1 MGKIKKILENELV
14 GGTQTTDVY
23 PVTSVKAV
31 YDENNERL
39 DHILSRR
46 GTINVSTNYNS
57 DHIAEVLTLSEAIA
71 KVPASDRVLGFT
83 MTLLTSDGWRTYQFT
98 GDSISNW
105 SDTNKWYSFVYSDYL
120 LQETGNSK
128 SLPMSQYAVSYDNTI
143 CNVGLNGDGKVFK
156 DDTDW
161 NNKKSPFLAT
171 GTGAY
176 TYYEGIVG
184 YFFVTPYI
192 YCKDL
197 KKLHFKGK
205 MVSNVALAVQY
216 DKNFAIIDVVDGASG
231 TDRDI
236 DIVDNAVYIR
246 FCGDIRGSINI
257 TVVDS
262 TFKTVFG
269 NAIVNHEKSIEEL
282 QSNSSEL
289 LESLNTEVS
298 ERKEAFNLEHALV
311 SNTMLNSEGTEFYD
325 SANWDN
331 LKSPFLDTNGEYK
344 YYPGAVGYFVVSPYI
359 PIYGV
364 KKLHYKGGAATNTSL
379 YVIYDKDKKKLS
391 HYVPDSNFVDIDIDI
406 DIDNAV
412 YIRLCGLISNP
423 YKLTVVDSVYK
434 EVTRKQLE
442 YLITLAVSTS
452 NSFTEF
458 IGSYA
463 PYKFIELPRLFHNGL
478 NVNFYEYDAE
488 TFDNQNTCFIDKD
501 GVYRYYPDMTGYFYV
516 SYFIPIEGGTKI
528 RYTGMASNNV
538 SAITEYDKDK
548 NVIKNYAC
556 TDNSNPITD
565 LTVTLQENTK
575 YVRFSGDI
583 RYEPHF
589 YLVDI
594 YQPDYINAIFNRIE
608 DSIIALYSESSV
620 TLNEDNSI
628 KTFTKEN
635 PIKIVSMYPGLTSIF
650 HNWGFIGDSLSSG
663 ANYTKEGT
671 SGRIFANYDYS
682 WCQRVIAMI
691 GQAKGSN
698 WSVPGYTAKS
708 WITQYWDNEQKAP
721 YETTGADSYFKTD
734 KKQIYTIFLGTNDA
748 GTDVTLGDYDSDV
761 DLSNFENNADTFIGN
776 YVGIIQ
782 RIKSIAPSA
791 KIFVL
796 TCVPSSSA
804 ETGGYNDFIRSLPE
818 KFTNVFLVDLAE
830 YMPRNTKF
838 DSDYIRMGHFSTQGY
853 QYLANCIATYIDYI
867 IRSNPDAFKFVQIL
881 NTEYDDGTY

>member
-39 DHILSRR
+39 DHILNRR
-46 GTINVSTNYNS
+46 GVVNTSTNYNS
-57 DHIAEVLTLSEAIA
+57 DHIAEVLTLSQAIA
-71 KVPASDRVLGFT
+71 KVPSSDRVLGFT
-83 MTLLTSDGWRTYQFT
+83 MTLLTPDGWRTYQFT

-105 SDTNKWYSFVYSDYL
+105 SDTNKWYSYVYSEYL

-128 SLPMSQYAVSYDNTI
+128 SLPMSQYAVGYDNTI
-143 CNVGLNGDGKVFK
+143 CNVGLNGDGNVFK
-156 DDTDW
+156 DSTDW

-171 GTGAY
+171 GTGTY
-176 TYYEGIVG
+176 NYYEGAIG

-192 YCKDL
+192 YCKGL
-197 KKLHFKGK
+197 KKLHFKGTK
-205 MVSNVALAVQY
+205 TSNTALAVQY
-216 DKNFAIIDVVDGASG
+216 DENFTVVNVVNGSSG
-231 TDRDI
+231 TDEDI
-236 DIVDNAVYIR
+236 NIVDNAVYIR
-246 FCGDIRGSINI
+246 FCGDIRGSVNI

-269 NAIVNHEKSIEEL
+269 GAIVNHEKFIKEL
-282 QSNSSEL
+282 QSNNSKL
-289 LESLNTEVS
+289 LESLNTEIS
-298 ERKEAFNLEHALV
+298 ERKEAFNLEHTLV
-311 SNTMLNSEGTEFYD
+311 CNTMLNGEGTEFYD
-325 SANWDN
+325 NANWDN
-331 LKSPFLDTNGEYK
+331 LKSPFLDTKGDYK
-344 YYPGAVGYFVVSPYI
+344 YYPGVEGYFVVSPYI

-364 KKLHYKGGAATNTSL
+364 KKLHYKGGAASNTSL

-391 HYVPDSNFVDIDIDI
+391 NYVPDRNPIDIDIDI

-412 YIRLCGLISNP
+412 YIRFCGLVTNP
-423 YKLTVVDSVYK
+423 YKLTVVDSVYR

-442 YLITLAVSTS
+442 YLITLAVNTS

-458 IGSYA
+458 IGNYA

-478 NVNFYEYDAE
+478 NVDFYEKDE
-488 TFDNQNTCFIDKD
+488 TFDNHNTCFLDAN
-501 GVYRYYPDMTGYFYV
+501 GVYRYYPNIEGYFYV
-516 SYFIPIEGGTKI
+516 SYFIPVEGGTKI
-528 RYTGMASNNV
+528 RYTGRAGQNV
-538 SAITEYDKDK
+538 SAIVEYDKDK
-548 NVIKNYAC
+548 NIINNHAGSS
-556 TDNSNPITD
+556 DNPITD
-565 LTVTLQENTK
+565 LTVTLQEDTK

-583 RYEPHF
+583 RYKPHF

-594 YQPDYINAIFNRIE
+594 YQPDYLNTIFNRIE
-608 DSIIALYSESSV
+608 DSIITLEKSENFPF
-620 TLNEDNSI
+620 LNEDNSI
-628 KTFTKEN
+628 KTFTETN
-635 PIKIVSMYPGLTSIF
+635 PIKIVSMDAGLTSIF

-663 ANYTKEGT
+663 TNYTKEGA

-682 WCQRVIAMI
+682 WCQRIIAMI

-708 WITQYWDNEQKAP
+708 WITQYWNNEQKAP
-721 YETTGADSYFKTD
+721 YETTGADSYFKID

-748 GTDVTLGDYDSDV
+748 GTGVTLGDYDSDV

-804 ETGGYNDFIRSLPE
+804 ETGGYNDFIRSLPK
-818 KFTNVFLVDLAE
+818 KFTNVFLVDLAK
-830 YMPRNTKF
+830 YMPRGEKF

-853 QYLANCIATYIDYI
+853 QHLANCIATYIDYI
-867 IRSNPDAFKFVQIL
+867 IRNNPDSFKFVQIL